1 MRTEI
6 STGVATITKGDNCFY
21 VKESHNYKS
30 VFPTSVFYLWYKS
43 LWNVIQNCTE
53 AQNYNKKKC
62 RLTTNKLNLSGF
74 QCKLFK

>member
-53 AQNYNKKKC
+53 AQNYNKKKNADW
-62 RLTTNKLNLSGF
+62 RQTN
-74 QCKLFK
+74 